1 MFISKRESLPI
12 GLIAVGVAMAL
23 VLSLSLVVPK
33 AGAVTI
39 EELLAQIQALQAQL
53 TTLQGSSSSGT
64 ATACTFTRSLFLGVR
79 DAQVK
84 CLQQYLNG
92 AGYTVAASG
101 AGSVGSETTFFGPAT
116 KAAVAKW
123 QAANAVSPAAGYFG
137 AISRAKYSAVASVP
151 GTPGIP
157 GTPAPVPAAGGLSVG
172 LSVTTPA
179 SRSIVVGA
187 ANMPFGKWTFTAG
200 SGAVTVNTLKFT
212 RSGISADAEVSNAE
226 LYDVATGEYIAQ
238 YTGLGSGVLTFA
250 NSGGL
255 FPFYTSPNKQI

>member
-123 QAANAVSPAAGYFG
+123 QAANAVSPAAGY
-137 AISRAKYSAVASVP
+137 
-151 GTPGIP
+151 
-157 GTPAPVPAAGGLSVG
+157 
-172 LSVTTPA
+172 
-179 SRSIVVGA
+179 
-187 ANMPFGKWTFTAG
+187 
-200 SGAVTVNTLKFT
+200 
-212 RSGISADAEVSNAE
+212 
-226 LYDVATGEYIAQ
+226 
-238 YTGLGSGVLTFA
+238 
-250 NSGGL
+250 
-255 FPFYTSPNKQI
+255 